1 MISQYSNLIFICALL
16 LSPIIGFSNVLISTL
31 VYIAHKYDHQ
41 YLWLITTFFL
51 SLFTFGFSKSF
62 MVILFTLIYHGF
74 YNNKLNKEIIN
85 KNINII
91 WNMLTKYKFIV
102 NLKNKINSIH
112 IHPTIQTYN
121 GKLNQILQQLETII
135 FNSFIKNDKI
145 VYQVVKEDDNEVV
158 NNEVVNNEVINNEVV
173 NNNATIDDV
182 IINEHNENNKHNDDK
197 TNEFISNLLGI
208 SIDQVKDLSKDSN
221 MGLTSEEFKMLQTLI
236 NLN

>member
-1 MISQYSNLIFICALL
+1 MISKYSNLIFICALL
-16 LSPIIGFSNVLISTL
+16 LSPIIGFNNVLISTL
-31 VYIAHKYDHQ
+31 ICIAHKYDHQ

-91 WNMLTKYKFIV
+91 WTMLTKYKFIV
-102 NLKNKINSIH
+102 NIKNKINSIH

-121 GKLNQILQQLETII
+121 DKLNQILQQLETII

-145 VYQVVKEDDNEVV
+145 VYQVVKEDGIELV
-158 NNEVVNNEVINNEVV
+158 NNDTTDKVTIN
-173 NNNATIDDV
+173 DDT
-182 IINEHNENNKHNDDK
+182 EHTEHTEHIEHTEDK

-208 SIDQVKDLSKDSN
+208 SVDQVKDLSKDSN
-221 MGLTSEEFKMLQTLI
+221 MGLTSEEFRMLQTLI
-236 NLN
+236 NSN